1 MTPQRAANSAAAAAV
16 KLFSGPDF
24 TRLLSD
30 VASATVSTKTVVIL
44 LLMSATDSSCQLSST
59 SVSEKK
65 CLSSDSRIVMTLARH
80 SFESNV

>member
-1 MTPQRAANSAAAAAV
+1 MTPQRAANSAAAAAAV
-16 KLFSGPDF
+16 KLFSRPDF

-44 LLMSATDSSCQLSST
+44 LLMSATDSSCQLST
-59 SVSEKK
+59 SVLEKK